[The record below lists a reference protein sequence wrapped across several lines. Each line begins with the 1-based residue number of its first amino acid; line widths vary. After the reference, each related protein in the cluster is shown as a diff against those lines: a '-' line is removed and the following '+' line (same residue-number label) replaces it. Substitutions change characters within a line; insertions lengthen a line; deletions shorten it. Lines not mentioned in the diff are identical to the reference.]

1 MTYTSIFEKLL
12 FVMKLISTSWTYIA
26 FLIIALLLIVLLSLK
41 KISKKKCFLLITIA
55 TKLVLG
61 YTIYIYYEPISN
73 LIDSIVDNLFL
84 NIYFPSAYFYLF
96 ILLLTNIVTIG
107 SLLKPKGNK
116 TYKTINGIC
125 LIITNFVLS
134 LILEVISKDNV
145 DIFSKES
152 LFTNTSLVTL
162 LEFSVNIFITW
173 LISLVAIYIIDNIT
187 ERIIIARENK
197 RLVTESVVSIDTSTV
212 LELDEEGIKN
222 TYKDTTTISVPALE
236 NPVQAFIPDTQNK
249 FIPNFTISTKDLEE
263 YSQSKVVVENVDQTS
278 TFNSYLNNYTYD
290 NNSFDLSAFIP
301 KKQGVKPLS
310 TLEEKTNTNQI
321 FEQILKNELPYI
333 KEEAKVEVEAKSKEE
348 DVKNTYTLNDYRIF
362 NKMLKDI
369 REHNGS
375 NSVTIDKMLEYR
387 LITKYSTETYN
398 MFKTML
404 KIYSN

>member
-1 MTYTSIFEKLL
+1 MTYTSIFEKIL
-12 FVMKLISTSWTYIA
+12 FILNIISTSWTYIA
-26 FLIIALLLIVLLSLK
+26 FIAIVLLLIILLGLK
-41 KISKKKCFLLITIA
+41 KISKKKCFILIIIA

-73 LIDSIVDNLFL
+73 LINSIVDNLFL

-116 TYKTINGIC
+116 TYKTVNGIC
-125 LIITNFVLS
+125 LIITNFILALV
-134 LILEVISKDNV
+134 LEVISKDNV
-145 DIFSKES
+145 DVFSKES

-162 LEFSVNIFITW
+162 LEFSVNIFVTW

-187 ERIIIARENK
+187 KRIMIVRENK
-197 RLVTESVVSIDTSTV
+197 RLVTEVVVPIDTSTV
-212 LELDEEGIKN
+212 LDIDEEEIKN
-222 TYKDTTTISVPALE
+222 TYKDTTIISVPALE

-249 FIPNFTISTKDLEE
+249 FIPNFTISTKDIEE
-263 YSQSKVVVENVDQTS
+263 YSQSNVVGENTDQAS
-278 TFNSYLNNYTYD
+278 TFNSYISNYTYD

-301 KKQGVKPLS
+301 KKQEVKPLS
-310 TLEEKTNTNQI
+310 ILEEKANTTEI

-333 KEEAKVEVEAKSKEE
+333 KEEVKVEPKVE

-362 NKMLKDI
+362 NKILKDI
-369 REHNGS
+369 RDHNGS
-375 NSVTIDKMLEYR
+375 NSVTIDKKLEYR